1 VKIDQEEVVI
11 EVSEVELEEEDL
23 EPQEEKEQKKL
34 NKLKKFNKNDLVF
47 INIHNFLKTLIF
59 CKNIFNIT
67 FLIIFL

>member
-1 VKIDQEEVVI
+1 MKIDQEEVVI

-23 EPQEEKEQKKL
+23 EPKEEKEQKKL

-47 INIHNFLKTLIF
+47 INIYNFLKTLIF
-59 CKNIFNIT
+59 CKIIFNIS